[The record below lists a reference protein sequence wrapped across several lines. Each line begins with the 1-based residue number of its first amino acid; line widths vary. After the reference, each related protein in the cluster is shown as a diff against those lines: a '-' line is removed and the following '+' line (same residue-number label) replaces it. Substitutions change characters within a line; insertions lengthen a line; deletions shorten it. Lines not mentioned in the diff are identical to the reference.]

1 MNKRLGLFLLSI
13 VFAFT
18 ANAQLTNPGFELINS
33 DSSVSYWGTTLIL
46 IIDVDTIDGSTDSI
60 VYDGSSLYGIVHD
73 AHSGNNAVEIRNI
86 WNYTKDILYTGN
98 LYSGVDS
105 IFSSYGLLTPIN
117 YTPHSFSFFYKYTSV
132 GNDSAFAKLEVLDS
146 NANIIGT
153 SLVILSEE
161 QSTYTLNN
169 SPVTYTSNAPAAY
182 VTVSFGP
189 SLNQVHFGSRL
200 KIDDVSLE
208 HPLSVADDQQTST
221 MVSLYPMPC
230 RDRLFI
236 KGGPDKIEQVEIYNL
251 TGSLQLKGKLS
262 GKEINVSSLVPGIYF
277 LKLFYSGFSRTAK
290 IIITQ

>member
-13 VFAFT
+13 AFACT
-18 ANAQLTNPGFELINS
+18 VNAQLANPGFELTNS
-33 DSSVSYWGTTLIL
+33 DSSASYWGTTLI
-46 IIDVDTIDGSTDSI
+46 IIVDVDTITGNTDSI
-60 VYDGSSLYGIVHD
+60 IYDGSALCGIVHD
-73 AHSGNNAVEIRNI
+73 AHSGNNAIEIRNI
-86 WNYTKDILYTGN
+86 WNYTDDILYTGN

-105 IFSSYGLLTPIN
+105 LFSPYGLLSPIN
-117 YTPHSFSFFYKYTSV
+117 YTPYSFSFFYKYTRI

-153 SLVILSEE
+153 SMAILSEG
-161 QSTYTLNN
+161 QSTYTQYT
-169 SPVTYTSNAPAAY
+169 SPITYISNAPAAY

-200 KIDDVSLE
+200 KIDDVSLD
-208 HPLSVADDQQTST
+208 HPLSIADDRRTSS

-230 RDRLFI
+230 QDRLFI

-251 TGSLQLKGKLS
+251 TGNLQLKDKLP
-262 GKEINVSSLVPGIYF
+262 GREINVSSLVPGIYF
-277 LKLFYSGFSRTAK
+277 LKLFYSGFSKTAK

>member
-1 MNKRLGLFLLSI
+1 MNKRLGLFLISI

-18 ANAQLTNPGFELINS
+18 TSAQLSNPGFELINS
-33 DSSVSYWGTTLIL
+33 DSSVSYWGTTLM
-46 IIDVDTIDGSTDSI
+46 IIVDVDSISGNTDSL
-60 VYDGSSLYGIVHD
+60 VYDESGLYGIVHD
-73 AHSGNNAVEIRNI
+73 AHSGNNAIEIRNI
-86 WNYTKDILYTGN
+86 WNYTDNIFYSGN

-105 IFSSYGLLTPIN
+105 IFSSYGLLTPISYN
-117 YTPHSFSFFYKYTSV
+117 PYSLNFFYKYAPV
-132 GNDSAFAKLEVLDS
+132 GNDTAFAKLNVLDS

-153 SLVILSEE
+153 SISILSAG
-161 QSTYTLNN
+161 QSTYTLHT

-208 HPLSVADDQQTST
+208 HPLSIADDQHTSS

-230 RDRLFI
+230 QDRLFI
-236 KGGPDKIEQVEIYNL
+236 MGGPDKIEQAEIYNL
-251 TGSLQLKGKLS
+251 TGNLQLKDKLH
-262 GKEINVSSLVPGIYF
+262 GREINVSSLAPGIYF
-277 LKLFYSGFSRTAK
+277 LKLSYPDFSRTAK